1 MQEAIIS
8 QISSTS
14 ASAKSAYSGRVTT
27 RSDALSVS
35 SGASMGMSSVSSTD
49 SSTVRA
55 GLGDLA
61 REVVECAGV
70 GVTTS
75 DYSLL
80 KFEKV
85 RRPVFPLDNI

>member
-1 MQEAIIS
+1 VIITYYQEPSDLECFYSVGIDPTRKRFVII
-8 QISSTS
+8 
-14 ASAKSAYSGRVTT
+14 KSRVHW
-27 RSDALSVS
+27 
-35 SGASMGMSSVSSTD
+35 
-49 SSTVRA
+49 RA
-55 GLGDLA
+55 GLGNLA